1 MSSSFPLLNS
11 LSGQI
16 NEDEVTLE
24 EKKDMIKAI
33 KSFDK
38 HKQEL
43 VYGLIRSHFIESGQ
57 HSVGLPY
64 GGQEMKTGPRFDLEK
79 CPPDLQ
85 KILRKFVELNKD
97 IVN

>member
-1 MSSSFPLLNS
+1 MSSSFPLLHS

-16 NEDEVTLE
+16 NDEEVTLE
-24 EKKDMIKAI
+24 EKKNMIKSI
-33 KSFDK
+33 KAFDK

-43 VYGLIRSHFIESGQ
+43 VYGLIKSHFIESGQ

-64 GGQEMKTGPRFDLEK
+64 EGQEMKTGPRFDLEK
-79 CPPDLQ
+79 CPSQLL

-97 IVN
+97 IAN